1 MLDTVRKFVREWFG
15 GFAPKSTEDL
25 SRTLVKQGQA
35 TREQATR
42 IARDVVEWS
51 KKNTEMLADLVQ
63 REVRQQITRLGVATK
78 EEVTALR
85 RRLRDLE
92 VRGGRP
98 KRASA
103 RPVPAAKAGTAK
115 RTAKKTAA
123 KRTAA
128 KKASAKTAARRP
140 ARKRTASKKTSGRK
154 TARPARRVPKA

>member
-35 TREQATR
+35 TKEQAKR

-103 RPVPAAKAGTAK
+103 RPVSAAKAGTAK
-115 RTAKKTAA
+115 RTGKKTAA

-128 KKASAKTAARRP
+128 KKASAKRTAARRP
-140 ARKRTASKKTSGRK
+140 ARKRTASKTSARK
-154 TARPARRVPKA
+154 TARPARRVRKA